1 MLFRSVLD
9 TILSAALLSA
19 ARILAQM
26 LRTLKNMRRNP
37 HSRRALIYARGADA
51 AGLLSSIQSGASAL
65 RVVGIVVPSRHMPL
79 GLLGGVETFDG
90 SGDLQ
95 TIIAQTRAEM
105 VLLGSKLSGRTIREV
120 SEVCR
125 QSGVEAHVVPSVEE
139 IPAGRF
145 QLRLR
150 EITIDDLLRREPNQ
164 LNLDEIRDS
173 LVGRVVLVTGAAGS
187 IGSEVCRQLLNF
199 GPARIV
205 MLDQSEF
212 GIFQLEQEFLQ
223 LRRSSG
229 AGLPT
234 LEFLIE
240 DITDEIALQRVFMAH
255 RPAVVFHAAAY
266 KHVPLMESN
275 PQAAVQIGRAHV

>member
-1 MLFRSVLD
+1 MIVLD

-19 ARILAQM
+19 TRILAQM

-37 HSRRALIYARGADA
+37 HSRRALIYARGSDA

-65 RVVGIVVPSRHMPL
+65 RVVGIVVPSKHMPL

-95 TIIAQTRAEM
+95 AIIVQTRAEM
-105 VLLGSKLSGRTIREV
+105 VLLGSRLSGRTIREV

-125 QSGVEAHVVPSVEE
+125 QAGVEAHVVPSVEE

-164 LNLDEIRDS
+164 LDLQEIRES
-173 LVGRVVLVTGAAGS
+173 LAGRVVLVTKRGRKHRIRSLQAAAQFCAVQNRHAGSVRVRNISAGAGISGAAT
-187 IGSEVCRQLLNF
+187 IGV
-199 GPARIV
+199 
-205 MLDQSEF
+205 D
-212 GIFQLEQEFLQ
+212 
-223 LRRSSG
+223 
-229 AGLPT
+229 
-234 LEFLIE
+234 
-240 DITDEIALQRVFMAH
+240 
-255 RPAVVFHAAAY
+255 
-266 KHVPLMESN
+266 
-275 PQAAVQIGRAHV
+275 GRCHPWNS